1 MQVYGLNH
9 WGDSFLSCNLHRIE
23 HYIKPY
29 LGNVAVKDLTTHD
42 LDLFYDSLQDKPAV
56 VLKGHK
62 KTDACV
68 SRSVIE
74 KTHALLR
81 SALNQAVIWE
91 YIPSNPA
98 LRVTLPK
105 YQPQERTVWSTSEAQ
120 TALDG
125 CTDPV
130 LKLCMLLALGC
141 SMRVGEILGL
151 TWDCVDISEDAIRA

>member
-1 MQVYGLNH
+1 M
-9 WGDSFLSCNLHRIE
+9 SCNLHRIE

-42 LDLFYDSLQDKPAV
+42 LDLFYDLLQDKPAV
-56 VLKGHK
+56 VLKGQE

-74 KTHALLR
+74 KAHALLR

-105 YQPQERTVWSTSEAQ
+105 YQSAPCG
-120 TALDG
+120 L
-125 CTDPV
+125 PV
-130 LKLCMLLALGC
+130 KRSRLWTPAP
-141 SMRVGEILGL
+141 IPF
-151 TWDCVDISEDAIRA
+151 